1 MSHRYFTDRVEGDRA
16 FLCGEEAA
24 HLARVRQAA
33 RTAATAGAA
42 AILCFRAI
50 PTCPL

>member
-24 HLARVRQAA
+24 HLARVLRAA
-33 RTAATAGAA
+33 GVDRLIKFA
-42 AILCFRAI
+42 
-50 PTCPL
+50 